1 MPFSLITI
9 NTDMI
14 HVSVSTAIRDSVA
27 IYNPRIPSSF
37 SKQHVIY
44 IWIILNSAIPFYLS
58 SILRPTRF

>member
-14 HVSVSTAIRDSVA
+14 HVYTAIRDSVA
-27 IYNPRIPSSF
+27 VYNPRIPCSF

-44 IWIILNSAIPFYLS
+44 IWIILNSALPFYLS